1 MSTNYVRLKNRRGNK
16 VDLPTPLAEG
26 EIGLALDTRELYIG
40 GGNQD
45 AKNRMVQVSN
55 YLNAQADTQSRIDN
69 RLVFFKLAET
79 QNVVGNGTEAN
90 LSVLNSSTQMVLP
103 GTKASPYNPESFEI
117 TKFNINQI
125 PEVVPSNNYTVSTS
139 GSNLNVTFVANAI
152 AENNTVVVV
161 SKWTVAEIVA
171 AIGTALPG
179 LDVTQTSTTNQLYI
193 DTSTGT
199 GFVDVGASG
208 NQTTTASTLAG
219 LSMISSA
226 FKNAD
231 NNIRGAVSNL
241 PYGAGKIICD
251 GNFLIE
257 SDSPTQAL
265 NLATFLNRATG
276 SNYATVANNIQ
287 IYTQDSR
294 PVFENNIFVKPLSL
308 LKATLTK
315 GGTTANI
322 TTFDTTKSNS
332 FFIDYS
338 LKFGSALAAG
348 TMRIITDGTSAEL
361 LDDRTETATTSPV
374 VFSADLSGSTLRLRY
389 NNSSGSTN
397 ATISYVLKH
406 WLTA

>member
-45 AKNRMVQVSN
+45 KLNRMVQVSN

-79 QNVVGNGTEAN
+79 QNVVGNGLQAN
-90 LSVLNSSTQMVLP
+90 LSVLNSNTQMVLP
-103 GTKASPYNPESFEI
+103 ASKASPYTPESFEI
-117 TKFNINQI
+117 TKFNINQM
-125 PEVVPSNNYTVSTS
+125 PEVVTPSNYTVSTA
-139 GSNLNVTFVANAI
+139 GSNLSVTFVANAI
-152 AENNTVVVV
+152 PENNTVVVV
-161 SKWTVAEIVA
+161 SKWTVAEIVT
-171 AIGTALPG
+171 AIGTALPS

-208 NQTTTASTLAG
+208 NQATTASSLSSLA
-219 LSMISSA
+219 MISTA

-241 PYGAGKIICD
+241 PYSAGKITCD
-251 GNFLIE
+251 GSYLIE

-294 PVFENNIFVKPLSL
+294 PVFENNTLVKPLSL
-308 LKATLTK
+308 NKATLTK
-315 GGTTANI
+315 GGVTADI

-338 LKFGSALAAG
+338 LKFGSALAVG
-348 TMRIITDGTSAEL
+348 TIRIITDGATAEL
-361 LDDRTETATTSPV
+361 LDDRTEIATTSPV